1 MVVAGL
7 EEPANSPRNASADP
21 QSGAE
26 SGAVETGFAT
36 LTAKDR
42 ARIVAGFDKL
52 PSDLKR
58 VIVDAAWAALPDK
71 IKGQIQRVVGGTKDG
86 ADRG

>member
-1 MVVAGL
+1 MVVAGF
-7 EEPANSPRNASADP
+7 EDNTNSPGKAPVASP
-21 QSGAE
+21 SGAE

-42 ARIVAGFDKL
+42 ARIVAGFAKL

-71 IKGQIQRVVGGTKDG
+71 IKGQIQRVVGGATKG
-86 ADRG
+86 ADGG

>member
-1 MVVAGL
+1 M
-7 EEPANSPRNASADP
+7 
-21 QSGAE
+21 
-26 SGAVETGFAT
+26 
-36 LTAKDR
+36 TAKDR